1 MPLTPAPAGRF
12 SRHPVPSW
20 AAEKRTVQQ
29 TLTARRA
36 SCFVAGVRDLQ
47 ASVEARLRSAVGEA
61 LGAEHADADP
71 QVRPADAQFGDFQSN
86 LALGLAKQLRQ
97 KPRDLAQAIADR
109 LIADRSW
116 FQRVEIAGP
125 GFINLTLT
133 DEAVVEATARTFDDE
148 RVGVDAPERPERVVV
163 DYGSPNLAKEMHIG
177 HLRSSII
184 GDAIVRV
191 LRFAGH
197 EVILQN
203 HIGDWG
209 TPFGMLLEQLID
221 RGWDQAG
228 DHSLADLNGLYAE
241 ARARFDS
248 EPAFAERCRQRVVK
262 LQSGDTESLEFWR
275 RLIAESCAHMN
286 HVFELLGVL
295 LRDGDLRGESFYNSR
310 LASVVDDLRTGGLL
324 VESDGAQV
332 VFCDG
337 FTSKTGAP
345 LPLIVRKTDGG
356 YGYAATDLAAARFRA
371 ELGATRVVYVVDARQ
386 SDHFAMVFWT
396 LRKAGWAVPEV
407 SLEHVAFGTILGPD
421 KKPFKTRAGGTVK
434 LAEVLEEAVS
444 RARAA
449 LEARD
454 RGLDSAEL
462 ESIARAVGV
471 GAVKYADLS
480 SDRIKDYVFDYDRML
495 ALEGNTAPYL
505 QYAYVRVQSILRRAK
520 EENARLRLAGSAL
533 LISEPVERQLMLLLA
548 RLPRVIDQVVR
559 SLEPHRLCGYLY
571 ELASLMHQFHERCPV
586 LKAPEPRLRD
596 SRLALSALAGRSL
609 RLGLELLGVTVV
621 DRM

>member
-1 MPLTPAPAGRF
+1 M
-12 SRHPVPSW
+12 
-20 AAEKRTVQQ
+20 
-29 TLTARRA
+29 
-36 SCFVAGVRDLQ
+36 
-47 ASVEARLRSAVGEA
+47 GEA
-61 LGAEHADADP
+61 LGAAHTDADP
-71 QVRPADAQFGDFQSN
+71 QVRPADAQFGDYQSN

-109 LIADRSW
+109 LTAEGW

-125 GFINLTLT
+125 GFINLTLS
-133 DEAVVEATARTFDDE
+133 DAAVLEAAAHMCDGARL
-148 RVGVDAPERPERVVV
+148 GVTAPERPERVVV

-184 GDAIVRV
+184 GDAIARV

-228 DHSLADLNGLYAE
+228 DHSLADLNRLYEE

-262 LQSGDTESLEFWR
+262 LQGGDEESLAFWR
-275 RLIAESCAHMN
+275 RLIDESCAHMN

-295 LRDGDLRGESFYNSR
+295 LRDGDLRGESFYNPR
-310 LASVVDDLRTGGLL
+310 LAGVVEDLRSGGLL

-332 VFCDG
+332 VFCEG

-345 LPLIVRKTDGG
+345 LPLIVRKSDGG
-356 YGYAATDLAAARFRA
+356 YGYAATDLAAARFRVQD
-371 ELGATRVVYVVDARQ
+371 LGATRVVYVVDARQ

-396 LRKAGWAVPEV
+396 LRKAGWVAPEV
-407 SLEHVAFGTILGPD
+407 ALEHVAFGTILGPD
-421 KKPFKTRAGGTVK
+421 KKPFKTRSGGTVK
-434 LAEVLEEAVS
+434 LAEVLQEAVT

-449 LEARD
+449 LEAKD
-454 RGLDSAEL
+454 RGLDAAEL
-462 ESIARAVGV
+462 ERIARAVGV

-505 QYAYVRVQSILRRAK
+505 QYAYVRVQSILRRAS
-520 EENARLRLAGSAL
+520 EESPGLQHAGSAL
-533 LISEPVERQLMLLLA
+533 LVSDPIERQLMLLLL
-548 RLPRVIDQVVR
+548 RLPRVVDQVVR

-571 ELASLMHQFHERCPV
+571 ELASLVHQFHERCPV
-586 LKAPEPRLRD
+586 LKAPDQQLRN
-596 SRLALSALAGRSL
+596 SRLALSDVAGRSL
-609 RLGLELLGVTVV
+609 RLGLELLGVSVV

>member
-1 MPLTPAPAGRF
+1 
-12 SRHPVPSW
+12 
-20 AAEKRTVQQ
+20 
-29 TLTARRA
+29 
-36 SCFVAGVRDLQ
+36 
-47 ASVEARLRSAVGEA
+47 VGEA
-61 LGAEHADADP
+61 LGAAHADADP

-109 LIADRSW
+109 LTADGGW

-125 GFINLTLT
+125 GFINLTLSDT
-133 DEAVVEATARTFDDE
+133 AVVEAAARMFDDE
-148 RVGVDAPERPERVVV
+148 RLGVAAPDQPEHVVV

-197 EVILQN
+197 RVTLQN

-228 DHSLADLNGLYAE
+228 DHSLADLNRLYE
-241 ARARFDS
+241 QARARFDS

-262 LQSGDTESLEFWR
+262 LQGGDEESLAFWR

-286 HVFELLGVL
+286 HVFALLGVL
-295 LRDGDLRGESFYNSR
+295 LRDGDLRGESFYNPR
-310 LASVVDDLRTGGLL
+310 LAGVVEDLRSAGLL

-332 VFCDG
+332 VFCEG

-345 LPLIVRKTDGG
+345 LPLIVRKSDGG
-356 YGYAATDLAAARFRA
+356 YGYAATDLAAARFRVH

-396 LRKAGWAVPEV
+396 LRKAGWAAPEV
-407 SLEHVAFGTILGPD
+407 ALEHVAFGTILGAD
-421 KKPFKTRAGGTVK
+421 KKPFKTRAGGVVK

-449 LEARD
+449 LVEKD
-454 RGLDSAEL
+454 RGLDAAEL
-462 ESIARAVGV
+462 EQIARAVG
-471 GAVKYADLS
+471 
-480 SDRIKDYVFDYDRML
+480 
-495 ALEGNTAPYL
+495 
-505 QYAYVRVQSILRRAK
+505 
-520 EENARLRLAGSAL
+520 GSG
-533 LISEPVERQLMLLLA
+533 S
-548 RLPRVIDQVVR
+548 
-559 SLEPHRLCGYLY
+559 
-571 ELASLMHQFHERCPV
+571 
-586 LKAPEPRLRD
+586 
-596 SRLALSALAGRSL
+596 GRGQI
-609 RLGLELLGVTVV
+609 R
-621 DRM
+621 

>member
-1 MPLTPAPAGRF
+1 M
-12 SRHPVPSW
+12 
-20 AAEKRTVQQ
+20 
-29 TLTARRA
+29 
-36 SCFVAGVRDLQ
+36 
-47 ASVEARLRSAVGEA
+47 GEA
-61 LGAEHADADP
+61 LGAEHANADP

-148 RVGVDAPERPERVVV
+148 RLGVDAPERAERVVV

-197 EVILQN
+197 DVILQN

-241 ARARFDS
+241 ARTRFDS

-262 LQSGDTESLEFWR
+262 LQSGDAESLEFWR

-295 LRDGDLRGESFYNSR
+295 LRDADLRGESFYNSR

-396 LRKAGWAVPEV
+396 LRKAGWAAAEV

-520 EENARLRLAGSAL
+520 EENAGLRLAGSAL

-596 SRLALSALAGRSL
+596 SRLALSVLAGRSL

>member
-454 RGLDSAEL
+454 R
-462 ESIARAVGV
+462 
-471 GAVKYADLS
+471 
-480 SDRIKDYVFDYDRML
+480 
-495 ALEGNTAPYL
+495 
-505 QYAYVRVQSILRRAK
+505 
-520 EENARLRLAGSAL
+520 
-533 LISEPVERQLMLLLA
+533 
-548 RLPRVIDQVVR
+548 
-559 SLEPHRLCGYLY
+559 
-571 ELASLMHQFHERCPV
+571 
-586 LKAPEPRLRD
+586 
-596 SRLALSALAGRSL
+596 
-609 RLGLELLGVTVV
+609 
-621 DRM
+621 